1 MKFQPQ
7 LHDKKTLSPFF
18 IKLIGIE
25 SISICQLEVFKYF
38 YNYFF
43 NRRNVFEKCTKPNIN
58 NPSLKIAHY

>member
-25 SISICQLEVFKYF
+25 SISICELENAFMAKLRYF
-38 YNYFF
+38 
-43 NRRNVFEKCTKPNIN
+43 
-58 NPSLKIAHY
+58 